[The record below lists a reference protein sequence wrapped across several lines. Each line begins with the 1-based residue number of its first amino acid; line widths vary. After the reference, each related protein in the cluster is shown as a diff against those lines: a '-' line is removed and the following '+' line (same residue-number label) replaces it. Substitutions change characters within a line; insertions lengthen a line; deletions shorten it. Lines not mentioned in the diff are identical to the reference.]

1 MSTASLREGI
11 QHVQIALRDPEE
23 FAVRWHSG
31 QAAYP
36 WWVWASLFGTAI
48 LGTSTYGL
56 TMGLLGGP
64 DQMLRKALLCTFCA
78 GVAWGLPLPA
88 LYILNSLNGSR
99 LKASSTLLAAMVT
112 TSWGGLAM
120 VASIPINWFL
130 TAAVP
135 HPGFVLAVN
144 LVVFAGVG
152 ISMTDTFARVMH
164 RLEPERP
171 TAPIWWIMLVA
182 LTGSELFYFVGL
194 FQFGATVQ

>member
-1 MSTASLREGI
+1 MSTTPLRQGI
-11 QHVQIALRDPEE
+11 SHVQIALRDPEE

-31 QAAYP
+31 QANYP
-36 WWVWASLFGTAI
+36 WWVWASLFGTAV
-48 LGTSTYGL
+48 LGTMTYGL
-56 TMGLLGGP
+56 TMGLLDGP

-78 GVAWGLPLPA
+78 GIAWALPLPA

-135 HPGFVLAVN
+135 HAGFVLAVN

-152 ISMTDTFARVMH
+152 ISMTDTFARVMR
-164 RLEPERP
+164 RLEPERT
-171 TAPIWWIMLVA
+171 TAPVWWVMLVG
-182 LTGSELFYFVGL
+182 LTGAELFYFFGL
-194 FQFGATVQ
+194 FQFGAGK